1 MELIAGGQMPERRL
15 EFGEDDEDDEN
26 KIIEL
31 YFVPFS
37 RKASKVFFCGP
48 ERKPHGRLGGGHT

>member
-1 MELIAGGQMPERRL
+1 MELIAGGQMPEGRL

-37 RKASKVFFCGP
+37 RKTSKVFF
-48 ERKPHGRLGGGHT
+48 